1 MISLISYKPFFET
14 LKKNGITQYKL
25 ETEYGVS
32 KGTVDNLR
40 HNRSITLYTVDE
52 LCKILECEPW
62 DIFEINNYES
72 FEER

>member
-1 MISLISYKPFFET
+1 MISYKPFFET
-14 LKKNGITQYKL
+14 LKKKGITQYKL

-52 LCKILECEPW
+52 LC
-62 DIFEINNYES
+62 
-72 FEER
+72 

>member
-1 MISLISYKPFFET
+1 MISYKPFFET
-14 LKKNGITQYKL
+14 LKKKGITQYKL

-52 LCKILECEPW
+52 LCKILECEP
-62 DIFEINNYES
+62 
-72 FEER
+72 

>member
-14 LKKNGITQYKL
+14 LKKKGITQYKL

-52 LCKILECEPW
+52 LCKIIECEHW

>member
-1 MISLISYKPFFET
+1 MISYKPFFET
-14 LKKNGITQYKL
+14 LRKKGITQYKL

-32 KGTVDNLR
+32 KGTVDNLS

>member
-14 LKKNGITQYKL
+14 LKKKGITQYKL

>member
-14 LKKNGITQYKL
+14 LQKKGITQYKL

>member
-14 LKKNGITQYKL
+14 LTKKGITQYKL

>member
-1 MISLISYKPFFET
+1 MRSLISYKPFFET
-14 LKKNGITQYKL
+14 LKKKGITQYKL

>member
-14 LKKNGITQYKL
+14 LKKKGITQYKL

-40 HNRSITLYTVDE
+40 HNRSISLYTVDE

>member
-14 LKKNGITQYKL
+14 LKKKGITQYKL

-62 DIFEINNYES
+62 DIFQINNYES

>member
-1 MISLISYKPFFET
+1 MISYKPFFET
-14 LKKNGITQYKL
+14 LKKKGITQYKL

-52 LCKILECEPW
+52 LCKILECEPL